1 MKIIY
6 LLLDAISY
14 EHSWLSNENYMPNLK
29 KITENGINFHNHYS
43 VTHNT
48 RGNLASMLS
57 GISSS
62 LTKVMGRKQ
71 SFRDNKYGNIQNR
84 IREMGYTSNYFGSQP
99 LFQNEKVGDNLDFDN
114 CKYFSP
120 SMSDFYI
127 PAEKFNI
134 KVREELNNIGK
145 NSFSIFHYTDCHEP
159 YETPDNKLTKKE
171 YPNIFKFHYR
181 LSNILYRIPRQFFYN
196 FFYPKNLK
204 KKLDIF
210 RKYPDLKNLCP
221 NPFGSISTPER
232 YSSFYEMVWQ
242 NVEFQKEYENMM
254 FVSLRYLDKKITNII
269 EYIKLKYSKNSLIFI
284 SSDHGNNGVISP
296 KTKKNEGCLTD
307 DATHIPLTVMTF
319 DEDLRN
325 KLDIRGDVNNLTSH
339 TNLYNTILNIVDP
352 LNYKIQK
359 SLLNKKEIN
368 KYVFSEI
375 NDSRLSYGEC
385 RMRGKNKEIIFKIDP
400 SDNLDDIKLIEK
412 KNIINDFLDEDY
424 EKYYSI
430 KENFN
435 NNLFERY

>member
-14 EHSWLSNENYMPNLK
+14 KHSWLNNHNLMPYLNNYSKASL
-29 KITENGINFHNHYS
+29 NFHNHYS

-71 SFRDNKYGNIQNR
+71 SFRSNQFGNIQNK
-84 IREMGYTSNYFGSQP
+84 IREIGYSSNYYGSQP
-99 LFQNEKVGDNLDFDN
+99 LFQSEKEGDNLDFDT

-134 KVREELNNIGK
+134 KVEEELKKIEE

-159 YETPDNKLTKKE
+159 FETPYNKLTKKE
-171 YPNIFKFHYR
+171 YPNIFKFHFR
-181 LSNILYRIPRQFFYN
+181 LSNILYRIPRKFFLNYI
-196 FFYPKNLK
+196 YPDNLK
-204 KKLDIF
+204 KKNKVF
-210 RKYPDLKNLCP
+210 KTYPDLKKLCP
-221 NPFGSISTPER
+221 DPFGSISTPER
-232 YSSFYEMVWQ
+232 YSSFYEKVWE
-242 NVEFQKEYENMM
+242 NIEFQKEYESMM
-254 FVSLRYLDKKITNII
+254 YIALKYLDENIFRII
-269 EYIKLKYSKNSLIFI
+269 EFIRKNYSKNSLIFM
-284 SSDHGNNGVISP
+284 SSDHGNNGIISP
-296 KTKKNEGCLTD
+296 KVKKTNGCLTD
-307 DATHIPLTVMTF
+307 DATHIPLSIFTF
-319 DEDLRN
+319 DEKLRK
-325 KLDIRGDVNNLTSH
+325 KLEIYGDIYNHTSH

-352 LNYKIQK
+352 FTYKVEK
-359 SLLNKKEIN
+359 SLLNKDLSN

-375 NDSRLSYGEC
+375 NDSRLKYGEC
-385 RMRGKNKEIIFKIDP
+385 RMRNKNKEIFFKIP
-400 SDNLDDIKLIEK
+400 ASDDLKDIKLIDK
-412 KNIINDFLDEDY
+412 KNILNEFSDEDY
-424 EKYYSI
+424 EQYYLI
-430 KENFN
+430 KNNFN